1 MTRPLT
7 TAPMNDPGLNLYNRT
22 ALQKSLP
29 VPQTFEAGSRKIEKL
44 LMHVEEPKL
53 RRKGLKI

>member
-1 MTRPLT
+1 
-7 TAPMNDPGLNLYNRT
+7 MNDPGLNLYNRT
-22 ALQKSLP
+22 ALQKSFP

-44 LMHVEEPKL
+44 LMHIEEPKL